1 MNSHGNLKYQSG
13 MDLCPREGEALLLA
27 ALGNSTKES
36 ARIMNAAACTVKGYL
51 DSAREKLSARN
62 IAHAVSLAWEFGL
75 IASKHL
81 CTLFVLLT
89 VLQAAVSGDI
99 DQRNTNRLQRARGGR
114 RGDDLTPMP
123 LDPDSPEGFI
133 PMNLKQWK
141 ALFASARNAA

>member
-81 CTLFVLLT
+81 CTLFLIITALNS
-89 VLQAAVSGDI
+89 AVSGDI
-99 DQRNTNRLQRARGGR
+99 DQRNVSRIQRIRNGR
-114 RGDDLTPMP
+114 RQDDNGP
-123 LDPDSPEGFI
+123 LPVGLDSPEGFI